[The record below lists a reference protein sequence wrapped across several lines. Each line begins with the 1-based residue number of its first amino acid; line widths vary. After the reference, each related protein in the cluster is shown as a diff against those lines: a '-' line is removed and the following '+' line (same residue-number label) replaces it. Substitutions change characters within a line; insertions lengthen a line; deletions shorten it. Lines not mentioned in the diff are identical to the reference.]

1 MTCGQAQTGGCRL
14 GPVHSGPCLNEG
26 EGEAH
31 RQRRAASNRR
41 NKARKA
47 RKAAALA
54 GFQLSGIHVYAYRY
68 QHSDGGE
75 YVVVQVDD
83 PLDSRMRVYV
93 NDGLVHDGVGEE
105 V

>member
-54 GFQLSGIHVYAYRY
+54 GFQLSGIHVYAYR
-68 QHSDGGE
+68 HLHGDGSE
-75 YVVVQVDD
+75 YIVVQVDD
-83 PLDSRMRVYV
+83 PLDSQMRVYV
-93 NDGLVHDGVGEE
+93 NDGCVYEGAP
-105 V
+105 